1 MATSKFH
8 SPSKTLAS
16 KLAQQKALAP
26 DLLPKT
32 RWCAAVVLAIAAGQG
47 IEESIAQL
55 KACMGSN
62 WSPLAAFQ
70 YMSGKQALFC
80 AECAPADEQAK
91 LLLAQ
96 RIAAA
101 VCQELGKGNPSPSAL
116 QVLAARHAQLVQAAS

>member
-1 MATSKFH
+1 MATSKSH
-8 SPSKTLAS
+8 TLSKALAS
-16 KLAQQKALAP
+16 KLAHQKALAP

-32 RWCAAVVLAIAAGQG
+32 RWCAAVVLATAADQG

-80 AECAPADEQAK
+80 AECAAADEQVT
-91 LLLAQ
+91 LRLAQ

-101 VCQELGKGNPSPSAL
+101 VCQEMGKANPSPSAL
-116 QVLAARHAQLVQAAS
+116 QALAAKHARSEAVS

>member
-1 MATSKFH
+1 MATSK
-8 SPSKTLAS
+8 SQSLSKALAS

-32 RWCAAVVLAIAAGQG
+32 RWCAAVVLAHAAQQG
-47 IEESIAQL
+47 IAESVAQM

-70 YMSGKQALFC
+70 YMSGKQAQFC
-80 AECAPADEQAK
+80 AECAAVDEQLT
-91 LLLAQ
+91 LLQAQ

-101 VCQELGKGNPSPSAL
+101 VCQELGKGNPSPAAL
-116 QVLAARHAQLVQAAS
+116 QALAARHAHPGAVS